1 MKQKILILF
10 NHKNYDYYSMK
21 DKAYYTFEIISGI
34 FIEKLENK
42 KGSWKGKTW
51 FQKQI
56 LMEELEYK
64 LQNRFQKVEHN
75 TDQQEER
82 PYKKIRWPFQEF

>member
-42 KGSWKGKTW
+42 KSSWKGKT
-51 FQKQI
+51 
-56 LMEELEYK
+56 
-64 LQNRFQKVEHN
+64 
-75 TDQQEER
+75 
-82 PYKKIRWPFQEF
+82 